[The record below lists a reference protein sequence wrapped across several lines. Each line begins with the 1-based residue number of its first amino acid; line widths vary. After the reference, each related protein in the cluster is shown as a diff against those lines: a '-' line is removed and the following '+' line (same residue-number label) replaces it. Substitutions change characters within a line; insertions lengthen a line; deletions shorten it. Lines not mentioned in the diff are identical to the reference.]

1 YLLCLHL
8 LQVFF
13 FRKQE
18 PPTDRE
24 ESVQFAKRL
33 ANIGMSLPAYKRA
46 YNLDNEE
53 SVQHSEDYSNRKL
66 QTRTPTKR
74 RPNKGTEDSN
84 TIDDT
89 LTTFYYS

>member
-1 YLLCLHL
+1 MFMSRKARGYSSHLYYPLLFLSYLLCLHL

-24 ESVQFAKRL
+24 ESMQFAKRL
-33 ANIGMSLPAYKRA
+33 ANIGMSLAAYKRP

-53 SVQHSEDYSNRKL
+53 RLN
-66 QTRTPTKR
+66 
-74 RPNKGTEDSN
+74 
-84 TIDDT
+84 I
-89 LTTFYYS
+89 